1 MAVGIVGGRR
11 NQALP
16 GGEPAFHRLPGGVEP
31 HKWRPG
37 LVERLIARQGW
48 GGLLDRPL
56 RGSACGWLLARHE
69 RFKRSSM
76 ATQLPTFADL
86 LTARRRLGSLA
97 CRTPLIEHPALNAR
111 AGGRVLLKA
120 ENLQRVGAF
129 KFRGAYNKVAQVDK
143 ATYPGGVVACSSGN
157 HAQGVAAAASLL
169 GLRSAIVMPADAPRL
184 KIERTRAFGA
194 EVVAYDRVT
203 EDRDAIARALCTA
216 RRAALVHPFDDPDVI
231 AGQGTAGLEMMEQA
245 EAIGAVPDVVLVG
258 ASGGGLISGVSIA
271 VKEKSP
277 STLIYSVEPVGFD
290 DLARSLESGAHQRN
304 AALSGSICDAL
315 LAATPG
321 ELTFE
326 VARRNL
332 AGGLA
337 VTDEEAKLAVRYAF
351 EELKLVVEPGG
362 AVSLA
367 AILAGKIVLRGK
379 TVAAVLSG
387 GNVDPKLFA
396 EIIQERRQ
404 AA

>member
-1 MAVGIVGGRR
+1 MA
-11 NQALP
+11 
-16 GGEPAFHRLPGGVEP
+16 
-31 HKWRPG
+31 
-37 LVERLIARQGW
+37 AR
-48 GGLLDRPL
+48 
-56 RGSACGWLLARHE
+56 
-69 RFKRSSM
+69 
-76 ATQLPTFADL
+76 LPTFGDL
-86 LTARRRLGSLA
+86 LAARRRLGTLA
-97 CRTPLIEHPALNAR
+97 CRTPLIEHPALNAWV
-111 AGGRVLLKA
+111 GGRVLLKA

-143 ATYPGGVVACSSGN
+143 AAFPGGVVACSSGN
-157 HAQGVAAAASLL
+157 HAQGVAAAATLM

-194 EVVAYDRVT
+194 EVVAYDRVS
-203 EDRDAIARALCTA
+203 EDRDAIARELC
-216 RRAALVHPFDDPDVI
+216 RSRSAAYVHPFDDVDVI
-231 AGQGTAGLEMMEQA
+231 SGQGTAGLEMMEQA
-245 EAIGAVPDVVLVG
+245 EAIGATPDIVLVG

-277 STLIYSVEPVGFD
+277 STVIYSVEPAGFD
-290 DLARSLESGAHQRN
+290 DLARSLDSGTHERN

-315 LAATPG
+315 LAVTPG

-337 VTDEEAKLAVRYAF
+337 VTDEEAKAAVRYAF

-367 AILAGKIVLRGK
+367 AILSGKLPFRGK

-387 GNVDPKLFA
+387 GNIDPSLFA
-396 EIIQERRQ
+396 EIIQERRH